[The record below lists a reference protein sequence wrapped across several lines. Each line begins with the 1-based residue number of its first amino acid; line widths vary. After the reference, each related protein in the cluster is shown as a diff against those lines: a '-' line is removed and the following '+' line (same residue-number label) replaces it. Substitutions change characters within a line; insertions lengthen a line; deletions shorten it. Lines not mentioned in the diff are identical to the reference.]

1 MLRQRGKASKKKEG
15 TCVKKKARILSAVGM
30 TAALDR
36 DGDELKM
43 SISQEDWE
51 ASRKFVQLSIGI
63 TMAYV
68 EMGDPDG

>member
-1 MLRQRGKASKKKEG
+1 M
-15 TCVKKKARILSAVGM
+15 ARILSAVGM
-30 TAALDR
+30 TAASDR
-36 DGDELKM
+36 DGDELQM

-51 ASRKFVQLSIGI
+51 SSRKFVQLSTGI

>member
-1 MLRQRGKASKKKEG
+1 MKKI
-15 TCVKKKARILSAVGM
+15 ARILSDVGM
-30 TAALDR
+30 TAASDR
-36 DGDELKM
+36 DGDELQM

-51 ASRKFVQLSIGI
+51 SSRKFVRLSTGI